1 MKVPLKSVAGPLA
14 MLSIP
19 ALVAVL
25 IQPIGAQSCG
35 SHQEDDYAP
44 DHASKQGRSPAPADA
59 ATYFGFPI
67 ERLKIAVPA
76 LNGIKYDAR
85 QDQLPGIL
93 SRVAKRIADILPRLP
108 DLISREDVFHFQ
120 SMWDPN
126 AAGGL
131 AAGQPWSREFKY
143 LLHCQH
149 NADGSMT
156 IAESRLDGK
165 GRLVKGAG
173 PFTALRGY
181 GFAYQWLF
189 FSSANQ
195 PEFRFRYLGQQ
206 EKNGRKTY
214 VIAFVQDPLKVD
226 DPAQFMSDGK
236 LAPYYYQG
244 ILWVGQS
251 SFDIVA
257 LRTDLLAPLPKLYL
271 RQLTAELTF
280 RSVPIRGYDTVFWL
294 PSEVDISSDQGMGPT
309 EESHRYS
316 DYHLFHA
323 ETRIVSTP

>member
-1 MKVPLKSVAGPLA
+1 MRQQRKRVIGPLQA
-14 MLSIP
+14 IAIG
-19 ALVAVL
+19 ALAVAL
-25 IQPIGAQSCG
+25 IQPIAAQSSE
-35 SHQEDDYAP
+35 SHQKAENP
-44 DHASKQGRSPAPADA
+44 SDHPTDRTHPSAPADA
-59 ATYFGFPI
+59 TTYFGFSI
-67 ERLKIAVPA
+67 DKLKIAVPA
-76 LNGIKYDAR
+76 LNGIQFDSGQER
-85 QDQLPGIL
+85 LPAIL
-93 SRVAKRIADILPRLP
+93 ARVAEGIADMLPRLP

-120 SMWDPN
+120 SVWDPN
-126 AAGGL
+126 TPGGL

-165 GRLVKGAG
+165 GQVVKGAG
-173 PFTALRGY
+173 QFTALRGY

-189 FSSANQ
+189 FSAANQ

-206 EKNGRKTY
+206 VKNGRKTY
-214 VIAFVQDPLKVD
+214 VIAFVQDPSKVD
-226 DPAQFMSDGK
+226 DPAYFMADGK
-236 LAPYYYQG
+236 LAPFYYQG
-244 ILWVGQS
+244 VLWVGQS

-257 LRTDLLAPLPKLYL
+257 LRTDLLAPLPKMYL
-271 RQLTAELTF
+271 RQLTSELTF
-280 RSVPIRGYDTVFWL
+280 RSVPIRGYDRVFWL
-294 PSEVDISSDQGMGPT
+294 PSEVDISSDQGRGPT